1 MKNKESSVGYI
12 VKLTVILLV
21 ISAVVALLLGAVN
34 SITKDK
40 IAAINAQK
48 VSDAISL
55 VLTSEAEPE
64 EIKEFD
70 KSSGIVAVYKMG
82 EDGYAVQVRVSGS
95 QGSIDVMVGAAPDA
109 TITGISIVDHAE
121 TAGLGAVYADATD
134 AGVAFRESFIG
145 KSGEFGAKDVA
156 YKSGATITAD
166 AICNAAMIALDYVEC
181 LG

>member
-1 MKNKESSVGYI
+1 MKNKESSVSYV

-34 SITKDK
+34 GITKDK

-48 VSDAISL
+48 VADAISL
-55 VLTSEAEPE
+55 VLTSDAAPE
-64 EIKEFD
+64 EITD
-70 KSSGIVAVYKMG
+70 YDPSTGIIAVYKMG
-82 EDGYAVQVRVSGS
+82 EDGYAVEVVVSGS
-95 QGSIDVMVGAAPDA
+95 QGSIDVMVGVAPDA

-134 AGVAFRESFIG
+134 VGVAFRESFIG
-145 KSGEFGAKDVA
+145 KSGEFTVKDVA
-156 YKSGATITAD
+156 YKSGATISAD
-166 AICNAAMIALDYVEC
+166 AICNAAVIALDYVES